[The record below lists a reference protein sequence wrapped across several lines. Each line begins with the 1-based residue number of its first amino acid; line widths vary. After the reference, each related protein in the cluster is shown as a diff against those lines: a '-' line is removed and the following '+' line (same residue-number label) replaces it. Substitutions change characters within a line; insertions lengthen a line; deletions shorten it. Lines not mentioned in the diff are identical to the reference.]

1 MSSLSPVQGPDGRTL
16 GVAEW
21 GDPSGRPVFS
31 LHGTPG
37 SRLRRPPDE
46 EPLRAAGLRVLM
58 YDRPGYGASDRDRGR
73 SVVDCVADI
82 VAIADSLGLAE
93 FHVIGGSGGG
103 PHALAAGARLPDR
116 VLGVEAIVSPA
127 PIDKIDFDFMAGM
140 DALNVEEFGW
150 AFDSEEVLH
159 RELTVQAAKF
169 LGQFEDESADVLGQ
183 VEFGDA
189 DREVMARADVKRS
202 MGEMVAEAF
211 RSGVWGWV
219 DDDLAMTVPWGFDL
233 EEISV
238 PVTVRY
244 GSHDVLVPAA
254 HGEWLGR
261 HVPGARVV
269 VDDSGGHMISPEEM
283 LEIMVDLVGGRSVNR

>member
-1 MSSLSPVQGPDGRTL
+1 MSSLPPVQGPDGRAL

-21 GDPSGRPVFS
+21 GDASGRPVFS

-37 SRLRRPPDE
+37 SRLRPPPNADAVA
-46 EPLRAAGLRVLM
+46 AAGIRVLT
-58 YDRPGYGASDRDRGR
+58 YDRPGYGASDRHRGR
-73 SVVDCVADI
+73 SVVDCVADV
-82 VAIADSLGLAE
+82 VAIADSLGLGQ
-93 FHVIGGSGGG
+93 FHVLGGSGGG
-103 PHALAAGARLPDR
+103 PHALAVGARLPDR

-127 PIDKIDFDFMAGM
+127 PIDKIDFEFMAGM
-140 DALNVEEFGW
+140 DPLNIEEFGW
-150 AFDSEEVLH
+150 AFEGEDVLH

-169 LGQFEDESADVLGQ
+169 LGQFEDQSADVLGQ
-183 VEFGDA
+183 VDFGDA
-189 DREVMARADVKRS
+189 DREVMARDDVKRS
-202 MGEMVAEAF
+202 MGEMMAEAF
-211 RSGVWGWV
+211 RNGVWGWV
-219 DDDLAMTVPWGFDL
+219 DDDLAMVVPWGFDL
-233 EEISV
+233 EELVV

-283 LEIMVDLVGGRSVNR
+283 LDIMVALVEGQ